1 MNNRKIASL
10 AILGLL
16 IGVIIFQ
23 GHGEIRETNDLIDG
37 NQKFL
42 YESCLETNAAIKGI
56 LPDSEQQDCGA
67 KYIEQKR

>member
-23 GHGEIRETNDLIDG
+23 GHGEISETNDLIEG

-42 YESCLETNAAIKGI
+42 YESCLETNAAIKDV